1 MAKLDTFC
9 SVVNLARDSVPGGRS
24 PIAVLAEETL
34 SLARRCGSRGVDDAL
49 FDEEEAAGVLCCAD
63 LGVDEERPPLVWA
76 RRRPAAL
83 PFDEK

>member
-34 SLARRCGSRGVDDAL
+34 SLARRCGSDDAL

-63 LGVDEERPPLVWA
+63 LGVDDERRPLVWA